1 MLTVVGIP
9 TGCRKR
15 EAELGNVT
23 SESFSL
29 SMVADQC
36 VPLSRPELSKQNDE
50 ELMACVSQ
58 SDAMGL
64 LFQFRCLLEIPVRS
78 KELSSALYL
87 AAETAPLE
95 DR

>member
-1 MLTVVGIP
+1 M
-9 TGCRKR
+9 
-15 EAELGNVT
+15 AAN
-23 SESFSL
+23 
-29 SMVADQC
+29 QC
-36 VPLSRPELSKQNDE
+36 VPLSSAELSKQDE
-50 ELMACVSQ
+50 DCVKTSQ